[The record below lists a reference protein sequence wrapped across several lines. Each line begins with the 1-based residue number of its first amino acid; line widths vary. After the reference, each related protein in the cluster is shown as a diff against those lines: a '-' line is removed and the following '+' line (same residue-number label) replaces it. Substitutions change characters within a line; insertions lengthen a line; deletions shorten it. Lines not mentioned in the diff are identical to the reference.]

1 MADVVFRTP
10 REMNLLGYFLRS
22 ALRRSAASP
31 DVDRLLRDLDARVL
45 IETAGMQVTLVLAPG
60 RLEIALG
67 ELVPVT
73 ARVSGS
79 MTAFLGALRTG
90 RFVFPVLLGR
100 VRVRGPIGVLLA
112 LLRLFRR

>member
-10 REMNLLGYFLRS
+10 QEMNLLGYFLRS
-22 ALRRSAASP
+22 ALRRSAGSLDA
-31 DVDRLLRDLDARVL
+31 DRLLRALDARVL

-60 RLEIALG
+60 RMEIARG
-67 ELVPVT
+67 ELAPVN

-90 RFVFPVLLGR
+90 NFVFPVLLGR
-100 VRVRGPIGVLLA
+100 VRVRGRLAVLFA